1 MKRRFNW
8 LGISGLAL
16 LLLGAVI
23 FRSRGALVPW
33 YLSWILGPLL
43 WYVGG
48 GLAIASL
55 IQRMFSSNRS
65 ETVAVPRREPAANNL
80 KESELKMRKAQVIVL
95 IAVMALSA
103 TAARAAAADGKPVFT
118 AKCQMCHG
126 ADGAGKTPMGTKLNI
141 ADLRSDAVQAK
152 SEAELEKTVAAGKNK
167 MQGYGGKLTKA
178 QIADVTAYVKTL
190 KK

>member
-55 IQRMFSSNRS
+55 IQRMFSSS
-65 ETVAVPRREPAANNL
+65 EKNEAVTGREPAANNL
-80 KESELKMRKAQVIVL
+80 KESELKMRKAHVVVL
-95 IAVMALSA
+95 IAVVALSA
-103 TAARAAAADGKPVFT
+103 SVARADGKADFT

-126 ADGAGKTPMGTKLNI
+126 ADGAGKTPMGAKLNI
-141 ADLRSDAVQAK
+141 ADLRSDAVQSKPA
-152 SEAELEKTVAAGKNK
+152 AELEKTISAGKNK
-167 MQGYGGKLTKA
+167 MQGYEGKLTKQ
-178 QIADVTAYVKTL
+178 QIADVAAYVKSL

>member
-55 IQRMFSSNRS
+55 IQRMFSASKS
-65 ETVAVPRREPAANNL
+65 ETVGVPRRELANNL
-80 KESELKMRKAQVIVL
+80 KESELKMGKAQVVVL
-95 IAVMALSA
+95 IAVIALSA
-103 TAARAAAADGKPVFT
+103 TAARADGKADFT

-126 ADGAGKTPMGTKLNI
+126 ADGAGKTPMGAKLNI
-141 ADLRSDAVQAK
+141 ADLRSEAVQAK
-152 SEAELEKTVAAGKNK
+152 SNAELEKAIAAGKNK
-167 MQGYGGKLTKA
+167 MQGYEGKLTKA
-178 QIADVTAYVKTL
+178 QIADVAAYVKAL

>member
-1 MKRRFNW
+1 MKRNW

-16 LLLGAVI
+16 LLLGAAI

-55 IQRMFSSNRS
+55 IQKMFSPGKSD
-65 ETVAVPRREPAANNL
+65 TVALPKAEAVNNL
-80 KESELKMRKAQVIVL
+80 KESELKMRKAHIVAL
-95 IAVMALSA
+95 IAVVALSA
-103 TAARAAAADGKPVFT
+103 TVARADGKADFT

-126 ADGAGKTPMGTKLNI
+126 ADGAGKTPMGSKLNI

-152 SEAELEKTVAAGKNK
+152 SAPELEKTISAGKNK
-167 MQGYGGKLTKA
+167 MVGFDGKLTKQ
-178 QIADVTAYVKTL
+178 QISDVVAYVKTL
-190 KK
+190 KGK

>member
-55 IQRMFSSNRS
+55 IQRMFSSSEKS
-65 ETVAVPRREPAANNL
+65 ETVAVPGRAADVNNL
-80 KESELKMRKAQVIVL
+80 KESELKMSKAHVIVL
-95 IAVMALSA
+95 IAVVALSA
-103 TAARAAAADGKPVFT
+103 SVARADGKADYT

-126 ADGAGKTPMGTKLNI
+126 ADGSGKTPMGTKLNV
-141 ADLRSDAVQAK
+141 ADLRSDAIQAK
-152 SEAELEKTVAAGKNK
+152 SNAELEKTIAAGKNK
-167 MQGYGGKLTKA
+167 MQGYEGKLTKE
-178 QIADVTAYVKTL
+178 QIAGVVAYVKTL

>member
-8 LGISGLAL
+8 LGVSGLAL

-55 IQRMFSSNRS
+55 IQRMFSAGEKK
-65 ETVAVPRREPAANNL
+65 ETVAGQVGAANNL
-80 KESELKMRKAQVIVL
+80 KESELKMRKAHVIVL
-95 IAVMALSA
+95 IAVVALSA
-103 TAARAAAADGKPVFT
+103 SVARADGKADFT

-126 ADGAGKTPMGTKLNI
+126 ADGAGKTPMGAKLNI
-141 ADLRSDAVQAK
+141 ADLRSDAVQSK
-152 SEAELEKTVAAGKNK
+152 SNADLEKTIASGKNK
-167 MQGYGGKLTKA
+167 MQGYEGKLTKQ
-178 QIADVTAYVKTL
+178 QIADVAAYVKSL

>member
-16 LLLGAVI
+16 LLLGAAI

-55 IQRMFSSNRS
+55 IQRMFSSAKS
-65 ETVAVPRREPAANNL
+65 DTVPVPQRDRAANPI
-80 KESELKMRKAQVIVL
+80 KESELEMRKAHVILL
-95 IAVMALSA
+95 IAIVALSA
-103 TAARAAAADGKPVFT
+103 SVARADGKADFT

-126 ADGAGKTPMGTKLNI
+126 ADGAGKTPMGAKLNI

-152 SEAELEKTVAAGKNK
+152 PAAELEKTVSAGKNK
-167 MQGYGGKLTKA
+167 MQGYDGKLTKQ
-178 QIADVTAYVKTL
+178 QIADVVGYVKTL

>member
-16 LLLGAVI
+16 LLLGAAI

-55 IQRMFSSNRS
+55 IQRMFSAAKS
-65 ETVAVPRREPAANNL
+65 ETVALPKRESVTNNL
-80 KESELKMRKAQVIVL
+80 KESELAMRKIPVLVL
-95 IAVMALSA
+95 IVMVALSA
-103 TAARAAAADGKPVFT
+103 TVARADGKADYT

-126 ADGAGKTPMGTKLNI
+126 ADGSGKTPMGAKLNI

-152 SEAELEKTVAAGKNK
+152 TAPELEKVVSAGKNK
-167 MQGYGGKLTKA
+167 MQGYEGKLTKQ
-178 QIADVTAYVKTL
+178 QIADVVAYVKTL

>member
-16 LLLGAVI
+16 LLLGAAI

-55 IQRMFSSNRS
+55 IQRMFSSAKS
-65 ETVAVPRREPAANNL
+65 ETVAVPQREPANNL
-80 KESELKMRKAQVIVL
+80 KESELQMKKAHVLVL
-95 IAVMALSA
+95 IMVFALGA
-103 TAARAAAADGKPVFT
+103 TAARADGKADFT

-126 ADGAGKTPMGTKLNI
+126 ADGAGKTPMGAKLNI
-141 ADLRSDAVQAK
+141 TDLRSDAVQAK
-152 SEAELEKTVAAGKNK
+152 SAPELEKTVAAGKNK
-167 MQGYGGKLTKA
+167 MQGYEGKLTKQ
-178 QIADVTAYVKTL
+178 QISDVVAYVKTL

>member
-23 FRSRGALVPW
+23 FRSRGAFVPW

-55 IQRMFSSNRS
+55 IQRMFSSAKS
-65 ETVAVPRREPAANNL
+65 DTVVVAKREPANNL
-80 KESELKMRKAQVIVL
+80 KESELEMRKIPVL
-95 IAVMALSA
+95 ILIVGLALSA
-103 TAARAAAADGKPVFT
+103 TAARADGKADFT

-126 ADGAGKTPMGTKLNI
+126 ADGAGKTPMGAKLNI

-152 SEAELEKTVAAGKNK
+152 SAAELEKTIASGKNK
-167 MQGYGGKLTKA
+167 MQGYEGKLTKQ
-178 QIADVTAYVKTL
+178 QIADVAAYVKTL

>member
-1 MKRRFNW
+1 MKRRINW
-8 LGISGLAL
+8 LGVSGLGL
-16 LLLGAVI
+16 LVLGAVI

-55 IQRMFSSNRS
+55 IQRMFSSAKS
-65 ETVAVPRREPAANNL
+65 DTVVTRHEHAVNQV
-80 KESELKMRKAQVIVL
+80 KESELQMRKAHIAIL
-95 IAVMALSA
+95 IAIVALS
-103 TAARAAAADGKPVFT
+103 TSVARADGKADFT

-126 ADGAGKTPMGTKLNI
+126 ADGAGKTPMGSKLNI
-141 ADLRSDAVQAK
+141 ADLRSDAIQSKPA
-152 SEAELEKTVAAGKNK
+152 AELEKTVSAGKNK
-167 MQGYGGKLTKA
+167 MQGYEGKLTKQ
-178 QIADVTAYVKTL
+178 QIADVVAYVKTL